1 MKPLHSASGTGIG
14 YNPGISYRGGELLG
28 AGLAQAGNALAG
40 GFERLAEQR
49 DREREEQKTRARE
62 FKALQEFAD
71 ATGIAP
77 KDQTTTMDLES
88 LRGFVRGAEGKR
100 AIEEQRRRAKLEA
113 DRFAEELRS
122 NRVREDLAWLNRM
135 DAAGQRV
142 FDNVRAMDTDRRAEA
157 ESALRM
163 RVGEFNLGQA
173 QQAATR
179 AEQERIATMEAA
191 RTLLGETSL
200 AGSPWSKLTLDSAL
214 PDVKALGEMRD
225 LMQPQAIPGSL
236 QDVPGAPGYKFG
248 VQSRT
253 GAGSF
258 LPVGQGSVAKPTVTI
273 TTKEGDNTIT
283 RKVTEEE
290 FARLPKTVQ
299 RDAVLEGQIAKLEA
313 MQARGVKK
321 ADLTATDAHEAGF
334 FGGEPVSDLLAQL
347 RAKRGGPASQPA
359 GRPASSAP
367 AVPPGAVQML
377 RQNPALAPQFD
388 AKYGAG
394 AAARILGQ

>member
-49 DREREEQKTRARE
+49 EREREEQKTRARE

-100 AIEEQRRRAKLEA
+100 AIEEQQRRAKLES
-113 DRFAEELRS
+113 DRLAEELRS

-135 DAAGQRV
+135 DTAGQRV
-142 FDNVRAMDTDRRAEA
+142 FDNVRAMDADRRAEA
-157 ESALRM
+157 EAALRM
-163 RVGEFNLGQA
+163 RAGEFNLGQA
-173 QQAATR
+173 QRAATQ
-179 AEQERIATMEAA
+179 ADEQRIATLEAA
-191 RTLLGETSL
+191 RALLGESSL
-200 AGSPWSKLTLDSAL
+200 AGSPLSRLTLGGAL

-225 LMQPQAIPGSL
+225 LMQPQAVPGSL

-248 VQSRT
+248 IQSRS

-258 LPVGQGSVAKPTVTI
+258 LPVGQATTRSVDPLKLEQEIRA
-273 TTKEGDNTIT
+273 TTEAYTKAGTPAERGAFLDQL
-283 RKVTEEE
+283 RRLESMRSGAPAAAAPAQRPAASAPAAADKVVVEKDGKK
-290 FARLPKTVQ
+290 FRLPK
-299 RDAVLEGQIAKLEA
+299 
-313 MQARGVKK
+313 
-321 ADLTATDAHEAGF
+321 
-334 FGGEPVSDLLAQL
+334 AQL
-347 RAKRGGPASQPA
+347 DQAQREGYKLVPQ
-359 GRPASSAP
+359 AP
-367 AVPPGAVQML
+367 
-377 RQNPALAPQFD
+377 
-388 AKYGAG
+388 
-394 AAARILGQ
+394 